1 MTDSRG
7 TSFFPTGTNRSKP
20 SGTFTRAKR
29 SSPVSGSTA
38 STASESESPEMYGNG
53 WPGPTASGVSTG
65 KISRSKYASSLRIS
79 LSEQSSIV
87 AISIPAAASAGRRS
101 RRQSRA
107 WRALRASTRS
117 RIATSAWL
125 AVIPSTERTPR
136 SASSSS
142 SRPATRDHEEL
153 VEVLGEDRG
162 ELDAL
167 EERERMV
174 LGDLEDAAVVLE
186 RRQLPV
192 EEAARRLLG
201 ADHHGLMVRP
211 QASRS
216 APSASTTSDWKWAM
230 SFSDSGIRN
239 PDGSPPLAIPR

>member
-1 MTDSRG
+1 MTASSG
-7 TSFFPTGTNRSKP
+7 TSFFPAETKRSKP

-38 STASESESPEMYGNG
+38 STPSESESPEMYGNG

-101 RRQSRA
+101 RRQRRA

-117 RIATSAWL
+117 RIATSAWP

-136 SASSSS
+136 PASSSS
-142 SRPATRDHEEL
+142 SRPATRTMKNSS
-153 VEVLGEDRG
+153 RCW
-162 ELDAL
+162 AKI
-167 EERERMV
+167 
-174 LGDLEDAAVVLE
+174 AANLTRSRSGSAWSSAISRTRLLYSSDE
-186 RRQLPV
+186 SSRLR
-192 EEAARRLLG
+192 RRLG
-201 ADHHGLMVRP
+201 VCSVVIA
-211 QASRS
+211 
-216 APSASTTSDWKWAM
+216 TE
-230 SFSDSGIRN
+230 
-239 PDGSPPLAIPR
+239 